1 MENRRSNAYTKK
13 QLLHLAISFCFIF
26 LFGAFCPTW
35 GGITRLGVRA
45 IGIFIGGIWL
55 IANRFGMVIPSFII
69 MFAMLLTG
77 YTDGTTIIQTT
88 LGSPTVWQL
97 IIIFVLLFALTESG
111 ADSVLA
117 RWMISRKALNGHPVL
132 FTCVFMI
139 AVTTLGA
146 LASALGAFLFSV
158 AMVNSIAESV
168 GYDDKSQWKKA
179 MTTGALIA
187 SSVGGGILPFKGMA
201 MMIYNLLA
209 PGLLET
215 GVEIDQISYLVSAIV
230 SGLFISVSLGLCLKP
245 LFRVDFSK
253 MKDADVASICAHG
266 GTSFNKRQSVTFLI
280 FLVGIAY
287 SVVMIWL
294 PKSMPGYDIINGIGQ
309 GFWFV
314 LMLILMALIHI
325 DGEPLLN
332 VERAMGKAI
341 NWGIVMC
348 VCAFTAIG
356 GMIANEELGIRNWL
370 SMIMNHVFGNMPF
383 PLFVVILVAA
393 TLLCTNVFS
402 NTATAVIIGT
412 VVGPFLIKYATT
424 IGINPSCLI
433 PAIVMSALCAFLTMA
448 AGGSAPLYLGSD
460 CMKDDPK
467 WVWSYGLLIFPIV
480 TITSSLAYILCAY
493 LL

>member
-1 MENRRSNAYTKK
+1 MGKSKAYTTK
-13 QLLHLAISFCFIF
+13 QLIHLAVSLF
-26 LFGAFCPTW
+26 LMFGFGLICPSW
-35 GGITRLGVRA
+35 GGITRLGLQA
-45 IGIFIGGIWL
+45 IGIFLGGVWL
-55 IANRFGMVIPSFII
+55 IANRFGMVLPSLLI
-69 MFAMLLTG
+69 MFAMITTG
-77 YTDGTTIIQTT
+77 YIDANTIISST

-97 IIIFVLLFALTESG
+97 IIIFVLLQALTDSG

-117 RWMISRKALNGHPVL
+117 RWMISRKALNGKPVL
-132 FTCVFMI
+132 FTCVFMV

-146 LASALGAFLFSV
+146 LASALGAFLFSI
-158 AMVNSIAESV
+158 AMVNSIADAV
-168 GYDDKSQWKKA
+168 GYDNKSQWKKA

-209 PGLLET
+209 EGIIAAGL
-215 GVEIDQISYLVSAIV
+215 EIDQISYLTSAAL
-230 SGLFISVSLGLCLKP
+230 SGVFISVAFALCLKP
-245 LFRVDFSK
+245 FFRVNFDK
-253 MKDADVASICAHG
+253 MRDVDIASICADG
-266 GTSFNKRQSVTFLI
+266 GTTFSKKQAATFLI
-280 FLVGIAY
+280 FIVGIAY

-294 PKSMPGYDIINGIGQ
+294 PKTVPGYAIINAYGQ

-314 LMLILMALIHI
+314 LMLIIMGLVHV
-325 DGEPLLN
+325 DGEALFD
-332 VERAMGKAI
+332 VDRGMGKSV
-341 NWGIVMC
+341 NWGIVLC

-356 GMIANEELGIRNWL
+356 GMISNGDLGIKAWL
-370 SMIMNHVFGNMPF
+370 TGIMNALFGNMPF
-383 PLFVVILVAA
+383 PLFVVILVTA

-412 VVGPFLIKYATT
+412 IVGPFLIQYGLDL
-424 IGINPSCLI
+424 GINTSCII

-480 TITSSLAYILCAY
+480 IVTSSAAYILCAY

>member
-1 MENRRSNAYTKK
+1 MGEQKSNTYTQK
-13 QLLHLAISFCFIF
+13 QLIHLAISFFFIF
-26 LFGAFCPTW
+26 IFGAFCPTW
-35 GGITRLGVRA
+35 GGITRLGVQA

-55 IANRFGMVIPSFII
+55 IANRFGMIIPSFII

-77 YTDGTTIIQTT
+77 FTDGTAIIQTT

-117 RWMISRKALNGHPVL
+117 RWMISRKALNGRPVL

-168 GYDDKSQWKKA
+168 GYDNNSQWKKA

-209 PGLLET
+209 PGLLEA
-215 GVEIDQISYLVSAIV
+215 GVEIDQISYLVAATV
-230 SGLFISVSLGLCLKP
+230 SGLFISVSFGLCLKP

-266 GTSFNKRQSVTFLI
+266 GTSFNKRQAVTFFI

-287 SVVMIWL
+287 S
-294 PKSMPGYDIINGIGQ
+294 
-309 GFWFV
+309 
-314 LMLILMALIHI
+314 
-325 DGEPLLN
+325 
-332 VERAMGKAI
+332 
-341 NWGIVMC
+341 IV
-348 VCAFTAIG
+348 
-356 GMIANEELGIRNWL
+356 
-370 SMIMNHVFGNMPF
+370 
-383 PLFVVILVAA
+383 
-393 TLLCTNVFS
+393 CTNVFS

-424 IGINPSCLI
+424 IGINPSCII

-480 TITSSLAYILCAY
+480 TITSSVAYILCAY

>member
-1 MENRRSNAYTKK
+1 MGEQKNNAYTKK
-13 QLLHLAISFCFIF
+13 QLIHLAISFFFIF
-26 LFGAFCPTW
+26 IFGAFCPTW
-35 GGITRLGVRA
+35 GGITRPGVQA

-55 IANRFGMVIPSFII
+55 IANRFGMIIPSFII

-77 YTDGTTIIQTT
+77 FTDGTAIIQTT

-117 RWMISRKALNGHPVL
+117 RWMISRKALNGRPVL

-146 LASALGAFLFSV
+146 LASAIGAFLFSV

-168 GYDDKSQWKKA
+168 GYDNNSQWKKA

-209 PGLLET
+209 PGLLEA
-215 GVEIDQISYLVSAIV
+215 GVEIDQISYLVAATV
-230 SGLFISVSLGLCLKP
+230 SGLFISVSFGLCLKP

-266 GTSFNKRQSVTFLI
+266 GTSFNKRQAVTFFI

-287 SVVMIWL
+287 S
-294 PKSMPGYDIINGIGQ
+294 
-309 GFWFV
+309 
-314 LMLILMALIHI
+314 
-325 DGEPLLN
+325 
-332 VERAMGKAI
+332 
-341 NWGIVMC
+341 IV
-348 VCAFTAIG
+348 
-356 GMIANEELGIRNWL
+356 
-370 SMIMNHVFGNMPF
+370 
-383 PLFVVILVAA
+383 
-393 TLLCTNVFS
+393 CTNVFS

-424 IGINPSCLI
+424 IGINPSCII

-480 TITSSLAYILCAY
+480 TITSSVAYILCAY